1 MKISR
6 LSLFSFAILFVGCAT
21 SSKLISTNQYPFSN
35 KSILL
40 IPTITDISILKNKK
54 ESENKDEIAA
64 LNEEVGMNVLQ
75 ITDSFFMRHRIKL
88 DKYQYDEVD
97 DYLPIKEVL
106 EYHTKLTKSKS
117 GNPMNY
123 SKYNLKK
130 IFDSIKVSDNLCDYI
145 KEKKN
150 RFAIS
155 VLTVGFTRTQI
166 NNKSRKVDNVAKTLI
181 FGAGA
186 YGPTTGGWRIQD
198 EFFVQT
204 YFFLIDADKKQ
215 LAMFHTKSDIFE
227 PRNKELLQGLV
238 NAGLSEFWK

>member
-1 MKISR
+1 MRILAIIS
-6 LSLFSFAILFVGCAT
+6 SAILFVGCTT
-21 SSKLISTNQYPFSN
+21 SSKLISTNQYPSIN

-64 LNEEVGMNVLQ
+64 LNEEVGINVLQ

-97 DYLPIKEVL
+97 DYLPIKEIL
-106 EYHTKLTKSKS
+106 EYHTKLTKSKR

-123 SKYNLKK
+123 SKNNLKR
-130 IFDSIKVSDNLCDYI
+130 IFYSIKVSDNLCDYI

-155 VLTVGFTRTQI
+155 VLTVGFTRTQV

-227 PRNKELLQGLV
+227 PRNKERLQGLV